1 MEKKSTKIAYFV
13 ALGVFIVLLVILGI
27 QFKGKENPVFVGDGA
42 FYTTGDGVFLDGI
55 QRTVDDSEG
64 SKYALDG
71 SYYVSPEAGT
81 YFELS
86 EDGNTIVGADGTEYV
101 KSEEKSKDV
110 NGVEYTTYEE
120 QVYSE
125 TPFAG
130 TFWSL
135 LPPIVAIVLALIS
148 KEVYSS
154 LFLGCLVGAL
164 LYTQFAPWDTIVTLV
179 GADYGIISV
188 LADSG
193 NMGIIVFLVTLG
205 IMVDLMNKG
214 GGSEAFG
221 RWAKKTVHTRCGA
234 QLLTML
240 LGVLIFVDDY
250 FNCLTVG
257 AVMRPVTESH
267 KISRA
272 KLAYVI
278 DSTAAPVCM
287 IAPVS
292 SWAAAVSGYVQSP
305 SINGI
310 ELFLKQ
316 IPWNY
321 YCLLT
326 LLMIVVISV
335 LNIDYGSML
344 THEYNAQVKDDLF
357 TTPERPFAGD
367 DEYET
372 GSKGKSSVLDL
383 LVPVIVLIAVC
394 IVSLVYSGGY
404 FDGGMTFMEAFSA
417 ASAGAALAIGGL
429 IGCVF
434 TFVYFWLRG
443 AIGFEKSFESV
454 PQGFIQMI
462 APILILTFA
471 WTLCS
476 FTRNAMYSADFVS
489 NAMANVGDLRMFLPA
504 IIFIIGAA
512 IGFATGTSW
521 GTIGIMA
528 PIVVSV
534 FNYDAEPIL
543 CTIGLAAACS
553 GGVMGDHCSPISDTT
568 IMASAGAHCYHLNH
582 VFTQI
587 PYALTVAGVSF
598 VSFILAGLIQNVFV
612 NLLIAV
618 VLMVATLLVIRA
630 IVAKKHAGIF
640 QEMAEADKALAK

>member
-1 MEKKSTKIAYFV
+1 MEKKSTRIAYFV
-13 ALGVFIVLLVILGI
+13 ALGIFIVLLVILGI
-27 QFKGKENPVFVGDGA
+27 
-42 FYTTGDGVFLDGI
+42 
-55 QRTVDDSEG
+55 
-64 SKYALDG
+64 
-71 SYYVSPEAGT
+71 SYKDAPI
-81 YFELS
+81 LI
-86 EDGNTIVGADGTEYV
+86 EDAT
-101 KSEEKSKDV
+101 
-110 NGVEYTTYEE
+110 
-120 QVYSE
+120 

-164 LYTQFAPWDTIVTLV
+164 LVSNYQPWETLVQLVEGDNGIVTTV
-179 GADYGIISV
+179 SDA
-188 LADSG
+188 G
-193 NMGIIVFLVTLG
+193 NIAIIVFLVVLG
-205 IMVDLMNKG
+205 IMVDLMNKT

-221 RWAKKTVHTRCGA
+221 RWATKTVHTRAGA
-234 QLLTML
+234 QLMTML
-240 LGVLIFVDDY
+240 LGVLIFIDDY

-267 KISRA
+267 HISRA

-292 SWAAAVSGYVQSP
+292 SWAAAVSGYVNSD
-305 SINGI
+305 SVSGI
-310 ELFLKQ
+310 QMFIRQ

-394 IVSLVYSGGY
+394 IISLVYSGGY

-417 ASAGAALAIGGL
+417 AEAGPALAIGGL

-618 VLMVATLLVIRA
+618 VLMVGTLLVIRA

>member
-1 MEKKSTKIAYFV
+1 MEKRSTKIAYFV
-13 ALGVFIVLLVILGI
+13 ALGIFIVLLVILGL

-55 QRTVDDSEG
+55 LKTADDSEG

-120 QVYSE
+120 KVYSE

-326 LLMIVVISV
+326 LLMIVIISV

-357 TTPERPFAGD
+357 TTPERPFAGAD
-367 DEYET
+367 DYEAP
-372 GSKGKSSVLDL
+372 SKGKSSVLDL

-394 IVSLVYSGGY
+394 IISLVYSGGY

-417 ASAGAALAIGGL
+417 AEAGAALAIGGL

-582 VFTQI
+582 VFTQL
-587 PYALTVAGVSF
+587 PYALTVAAVSF

-618 VLMVATLLVIRA
+618 ALMVGTLLVIRA

-640 QEMAEADKALAK
+640 AEMAEANKALAK